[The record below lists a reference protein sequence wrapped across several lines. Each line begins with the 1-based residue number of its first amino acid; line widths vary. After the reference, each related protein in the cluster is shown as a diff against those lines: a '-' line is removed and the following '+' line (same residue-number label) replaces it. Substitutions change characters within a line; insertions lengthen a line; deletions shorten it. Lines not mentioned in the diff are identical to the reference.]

1 MQKKLTSLFIL
12 TYFISQSLLI
22 GQTSFDLW
30 TVQVKGKGA
39 RIQLI
44 EGTEKALTNREE
56 YDNQPSFINENQVV
70 FSAADENGNH
80 DIIVYNFENQK
91 FTNLSKT
98 LDRSEFSPTITDCG
112 QYISAVVVEPDGK
125 QRLWLYPTNFGEP
138 ELLYDDIAPVG
149 YYDWYDNKAA
159 MFVLGSPNQLIYAN
173 GRNDLITIDQNVGRA
188 IQKRPKSDQITYL
201 DQDAGLEFP
210 DGEAFEV
217 KSYDFM
223 KKQSYV
229 FGLGLPGSQD
239 FIWLDKKTLMMA
251 RGNSFY
257 VRKWNEKNWQLAG
270 RISSDTHKN
279 ISRIAYSSDQ
289 EVLVFAMERN
299 N

>member
-98 LDRSEFSPTITDCG
+98 SDRSEFSPTITDCG

-217 KSYDFM
+217 KSYDFI
-223 KKQSYV
+223 KKQSYA